1 MVKAARKAK
10 QEFRTAA
17 DNLAD
22 AIIKGLQEKKAKD
35 IVMLDLRSLNSSVAD
50 IFIVCNGDSSTQVE
64 GLARSVEQI
73 VEKDT
78 GELPEHIEGKQQAH
92 WILMDYISVVVHIF
106 QPDQRAYYGIERLW
120 ADAHVREIAG
130 N

>member
-92 WILMDYISVVVHIF
+92 WILLDYISVVVHIF

>member
-35 IVMLDLRSLNSSVAD
+35 IVVLDLRNLNTSVAD
-50 IFIVCNGDSSTQVE
+50 IFIVCNGDSSTHVE
-64 GLARSVEQI
+64 GLARSVEET
-73 VEKDT
+73 VEKEA
-78 GELPEHIEGKQQAH
+78 GELPEHTEGKQQAH
-92 WILMDYISVVVHIF
+92 WVLMDYISVVVHIF
-106 QPDQRAYYGIERLW
+106 QPDQRTYYGIERLW
-120 ADAHVREIAG
+120 ADAHIREIAG

>member
-50 IFIVCNGDSSTQVE
+50 SFIVCNGDSSTQVE
-64 GLARSVEQI
+64 GLARSVEQV

-106 QPDQRAYYGIERLW
+106 QPDQRDYYGIERLW

>member
-64 GLARSVEQI
+64 GLARSVEQV